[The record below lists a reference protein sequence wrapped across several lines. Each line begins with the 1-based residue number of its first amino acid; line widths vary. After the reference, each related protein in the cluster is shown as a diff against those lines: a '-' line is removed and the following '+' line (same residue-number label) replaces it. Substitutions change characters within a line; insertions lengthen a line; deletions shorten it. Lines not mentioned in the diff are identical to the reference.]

1 MDREGLRALSR
12 QGKDIVRYI
21 ATGLILFFTLT
32 GMAGA
37 SQESARSK
45 LETARETL
53 RLSEVTYERIA
64 ADLEQLKSSG
74 NASPELIRN
83 YEIYL
88 QRVGEMREENR
99 RILES
104 MEKAFAASASSQKT
118 APASEPDPS
127 VPKRDV
133 KIPEEGETDRI
144 ASLDRQLKESLASF
158 DEMLLKEMDKIR
170 TASGD
175 KMRGLA
181 REAAAAAK
189 GIKEAEESSSQQS
202 DSGDEKRQP
211 VGESQGEDAAQAPG
225 ASKDKDS
232 GVQEAKTGSQARPSG
247 SPSGKDDSARPTGR
261 GPDSSSQDDDIVA
274 RQLREAAE
282 KETDPV
288 LKEKL
293 WKEYEDYKKSRRQ

>member
-1 MDREGLRALSR
+1 MSR
-12 QGKDIVRYI
+12 QGKDILRYI

-53 RLSEVTYERIA
+53 RLSEVTYDRIA

-104 MEKAFAASASSQKT
+104 MEKTFAASASSQKT
-118 APASEPDPS
+118 APALGPDPS
-127 VPKRDV
+127 EPKRDL
-133 KIPEEGETDRI
+133 KIPEEGETDRV
-144 ASLDRQLKESLASF
+144 AALDRQLKESLASF

-170 TASGD
+170 IASGD

-189 GIKEAEESSSQQS
+189 GI
-202 DSGDEKRQP
+202 
-211 VGESQGEDAAQAPG
+211 
-225 ASKDKDS
+225 
-232 GVQEAKTGSQARPSG
+232 
-247 SPSGKDDSARPTGR
+247 
-261 GPDSSSQDDDIVA
+261 
-274 RQLREAAE
+274 
-282 KETDPV
+282 
-288 LKEKL
+288 
-293 WKEYEDYKKSRRQ
+293 

>member
-1 MDREGLRALSR
+1 LSKEGR
-12 QGKDIVRYI
+12 GKLHYI
-21 ATGLILFFTLT
+21 ALALILSFTLT
-32 GMAGA
+32 GMARA
-37 SQESARSK
+37 SRESARSK

-53 RLSEVTYERIA
+53 RLSQVTYDRIA
-64 ADLEQLKSSG
+64 ADLELLKSTG
-74 NASPELIRN
+74 KASPELIKN

-88 QRVGEMREENR
+88 QRVGDMRDENR

-104 MEKAFAASASSQKT
+104 MEKAYAASAASLKT
-118 APASEPDPS
+118 APAPEPDPS
-127 VPKRDV
+127 EPKRDS
-133 KIPEEGETDRI
+133 KIPEEEETDRV
-144 ASLDRQLKESLASF
+144 AALDRQLKESLASF

-181 REAAAAAK
+181 REAAAAAR
-189 GIKEAEESSSQQS
+189 GIKEAEESSSEKAS
-202 DSGDEKRQP
+202 SGDEQRP
-211 VGESQGEDAAQAPG
+211 PEGESQGKDAAQAPG

-232 GVQEAKTGSQARPSG
+232 EVQDAKTGRPSG
-247 SPSGKDDSARPTGR
+247 SKPGKDDSTRLTGP

-282 KETDPV
+282 KETDPA

-293 WKEYEDYKKSRRQ
+293 WKEYEEYKKSRRL